1 MKQTKVFH
9 KNKSVMKDRATG
21 INWWVTTKGKVYP
34 TNWKLQC
41 YLVSQQVHKADVQE
55 QLYGKR
61 GKKV

>member
-41 YLVSQQVHKADVQE
+41 G
-55 QLYGKR
+55 LYSHQAEVKGKLDR
-61 GKKV
+61 RII